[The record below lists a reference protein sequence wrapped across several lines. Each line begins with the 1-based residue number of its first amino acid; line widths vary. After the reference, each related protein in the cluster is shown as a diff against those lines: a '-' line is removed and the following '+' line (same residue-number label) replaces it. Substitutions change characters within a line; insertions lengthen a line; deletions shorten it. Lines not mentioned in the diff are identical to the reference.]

1 MVKTVTATRY
11 MTPLRE
17 GGSLPA
23 IVEASDGQL
32 YVLKFRG
39 AGQGTK
45 ALIAEL
51 IAGELGR
58 ALGLPIP
65 ELALVELDATM
76 AHSEGDP
83 EILDLLNWSV
93 GLNLGM
99 AYLPGAFSYNPLLQP
114 PPAPELAS
122 AIVWFDAYLTNVDR
136 TPRNTNLLIWKQA
149 LWLIDHGACLYFH
162 HDWKDYLERSRSR
175 FPLIKDHTLL
185 RFASELEQADAAAR
199 ARITPALIEEVVNL
213 APDTW
218 LEGNAPFATL
228 LEQRQAYAAYLRS
241 RLDASPLFVQEAHDA
256 RAKRI

>member
-1 MVKTVTATRY
+1 MVKTVTAMRY

-23 IVEASDGQL
+23 IIEASDDRL
-32 YVLKFRG
+32 YVVKFRG

-45 ALIAEL
+45 ALVAEL
-51 IAGELGR
+51 IAGEIGR
-58 ALGLPIP
+58 ALGLRIP
-65 ELALVELDATM
+65 ELVLMELDAGM

-114 PPAPELAS
+114 SPAPALAS
-122 AIVWFDAYLTNVDR
+122 AIVWFDAFMTNVDR
-136 TPRNTNLLIWKQA
+136 TPRNTNLLIWQND

-162 HDWKDYLERSRSR
+162 HDWKEYLERSRSR

-185 RFASELEQADAAAR
+185 RFASELPEADQLSHAR
-199 ARITPALIEEVVNL
+199 LTPALIDAVVHL
-213 APDTW
+213 VPDSW
-218 LEGNAPFATL
+218 LDGDAPFATRA
-228 LEQRQAYAAYLRS
+228 EHRQAYVDYMRS
-241 RLDASPLFVQEAHDA
+241 RLDASALFVQEAEDV
-256 RAKRI
+256 RAKRL

>member
-1 MVKTVTATRY
+1 MVNTVTATRY

-23 IVEASDGQL
+23 IIEASDGRL
-32 YVLKFRG
+32 YVCKFRG

-51 IAGELGR
+51 IAGEIGR
-58 ALGLPIP
+58 ALGLRIP
-65 ELALVELDATM
+65 ELALVELDAGM

-114 PPAPELAS
+114 APAPELAS
-122 AIVWFDAYLTNVDR
+122 AIVWFDAFMTNVDR
-136 TPRNTNLLIWKQA
+136 TPRNTNLLIWQSD

-162 HDWKDYLERSRSR
+162 HDWKDYMDRSRSR
-175 FPLIKDHTLL
+175 FPMIKDHTLL
-185 RFASELEQADAAAR
+185 RFASELSEADKLCR
-199 ARITPALIEEVVNL
+199 
-213 APDTW
+213 
-218 LEGNAPFATL
+218 ATL
-228 LEQRQAYAAYLRS
+228 TPGL
-241 RLDASPLFVQEAHDA
+241 
-256 RAKRI
+256 I

>member
-1 MVKTVTATRY
+1 MRY

-23 IVEASDGQL
+23 IIEASDGQL
-32 YVLKFRG
+32 YVVKFRG

-51 IAGELGR
+51 IAGEIGR
-58 ALGLPIP
+58 ALGLRIP
-65 ELALVELDATM
+65 ELALVELDAGM

-114 PPAPELAS
+114 APASELAS
-122 AIVWFDAYLTNVDR
+122 AIVWFDAFMTNVDR
-136 TPRNTNLLIWKQA
+136 TPRNTNLLIWQND

-162 HDWKDYLERSRSR
+162 HDWKEFMERSRSR

-185 RFASELEQADAAAR
+185 RFASKLQEADELGKAR
-199 ARITPALIEEVVNL
+199 LTPTLIDEIVNL
-213 APDTW
+213 VPDSW
-218 LEGNAPFATL
+218 LDGDAPFATQA
-228 LEQRQAYAAYLRS
+228 EHRQAYADYMRS
-241 RLDASPLFVQEAHDA
+241 RLNASSLFVQEAQDA
-256 RAKRI
+256 RAKRL